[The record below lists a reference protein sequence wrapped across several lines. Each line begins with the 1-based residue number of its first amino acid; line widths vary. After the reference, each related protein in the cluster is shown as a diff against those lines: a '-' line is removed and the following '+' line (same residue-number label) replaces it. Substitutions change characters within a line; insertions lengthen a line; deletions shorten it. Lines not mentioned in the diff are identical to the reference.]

1 MAQPGVLGGGFTL
14 ISRKIYPVFTA
25 KPGRGR
31 YHGSMTTESISP
43 LLSAVNRQY
52 EPGAASTGTSAGSNA
67 EFQKVLSLLLMS
79 QLANPLGSGESSSS
93 GMGMGSDPLS
103 ALMMILMNQLG
114 GSTFG
119 SSTSFDPFSR
129 TDAPQ
134 ITLAQAQ
141 QLQVNQFD
149 ADKEMGGD
157 GVNSNCGPASL
168 LMALRGLDVSLEGVT
183 SGVSNG
189 AAVDKT
195 RAMMVSDSSRDGVD
209 AKGRRVESEQ
219 NYFTD
224 FDDLMR
230 GARAAGATTR
240 MLSEKA
246 SSIRS
251 ALLSGARVVVSGT
264 FTGKSSLPWT
274 GDRGRDNNSAP
285 GGATMHIVTVSAYNA
300 ANGTFIVNDPARK
313 SAIEVSA
320 EDLERFMEG
329 NAGAMAVWG

>member
-1 MAQPGVLGGGFTL
+1 
-14 ISRKIYPVFTA
+14 
-25 KPGRGR
+25 
-31 YHGSMTTESISP
+31 MTTESISP
-43 LLSAVNRQY
+43 LLSALNRQY
-52 EPGAASTGTSAGSNA
+52 EPGAVSADANTSTNA

-79 QLANPLGSGESSSS
+79 QLANTMGSDSSSS
-93 GMGMGSDPLS
+93 GSSMGSDPLS
-103 ALMMILMNQLG
+103 ALMMILMNQMG
-114 GSTFG
+114 GSTAG
-119 SSTSFDPFSR
+119 ASFDPFSR
-129 TDAPQ
+129 TNAPQ

-141 QLQVNQFD
+141 GLQVNQFD

-157 GVNSNCGPASL
+157 GVNSNCGPTSL
-168 LMALRGLDVSLEGVT
+168 LMALRGLDVSLDGVT
-183 SGVSNG
+183 AGVSNG
-189 AAVDKT
+189 TAVDKT

-209 AKGRRVESEQ
+209 SKGRRVEAEQ

-246 SSIRS
+246 SSIQS

-285 GGATMHIVTVSAYNA
+285 GGATMHIVTVSGYNA

-313 SAIEVSA
+313 TAIEVSGEA
-320 EDLERFMEG
+320 LEHFMEG
-329 NAGAMAVWG
+329 NAVP